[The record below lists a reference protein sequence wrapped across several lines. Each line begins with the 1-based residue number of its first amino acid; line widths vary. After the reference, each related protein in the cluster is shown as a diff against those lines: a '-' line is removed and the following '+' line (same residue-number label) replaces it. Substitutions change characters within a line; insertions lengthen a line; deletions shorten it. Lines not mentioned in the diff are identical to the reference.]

1 MRLHVRARDLLL
13 VLTEAGHPVKIKQLA
28 ERFAVSERTIK
39 YDLELIRERLAGTK
53 AELMARP
60 NRGVWLEGDEAA
72 RRQLRETVASEESSS
87 FLNARE
93 RQNRMA
99 LLLLDQT
106 GFITLEQLAE
116 GVQASRNTVLS
127 ALQKAEESW
136 GRSGIGLEREPGKG
150 VRLTGAESEKRRLL
164 QSVAESVLTGSD
176 MLRIVQGLWRGFPWP
191 KDIGNKLE
199 PSLLGLADM
208 DRVQAAAGRII
219 RLWKERLDTTVS
231 DEAAIGVLF
240 RVAVSVKRLRNGQA
254 LPATGAED
262 GRGQQQ
268 DQEHV
273 AEGGEAVPA
282 CQKMLLQAYGE
293 LGLLQDMNAQRF
305 RVEWETAYALMP
317 LVSGEG
323 RSDMTVPADQRRKR
337 MELASF
343 VRRLVDRLAERMELP
358 LGRDAE
364 LYEGLL
370 THLIRKA
377 DRRRFGVHDANPLA
391 AEIARTYPEPFEAVK
406 LACRQLESAYG
417 FKLSD
422 SEVAYLVMHVQ
433 AAIERERETVRF
445 RAVVVCGTGKGT
457 ARLLKT
463 LIQNRVRHIE
473 VAECCSVSEAENA
486 VNRTDADLAI
496 SVLPMELPVPVVK
509 VSPLP
514 TGEDFAAIAAC
525 LERLDPSKTESSDR
539 RGKAGGWA
547 HPAAATPEPS
557 SVMPLADMLGRLD
570 PADWPAA
577 EQVSR
582 DLTIRGF
589 ELMQAIAGRFQANL
603 TESATAGLSLHVM
616 LMVQRLAFGHPYED
630 MQPVLP
636 ADTPEEAEWREALA
650 GIFGQYGLPAAE
662 AEWRA
667 IMRYFQPL
675 GERGSS

>member
-1 MRLHVRARDLLL
+1 MRLHVRARDVLL

-39 YDLELIRERLAGTK
+39 YDLELIRERLAGTN
-53 AELMARP
+53 AELMSRP
-60 NRGVWLEGDEAA
+60 NRGVWLEGDEAT
-72 RRQLRETVASEESSS
+72 RRLLRETVASEESSS
-87 FLNARE
+87 FLSARE

-127 ALQKAEESW
+127 DLQKAEESW
-136 GRSGIGLEREPGKG
+136 GRRGIGLERESGKG
-150 VRLTGAESEKRRLL
+150 VRLTGGESEKRRLL
-164 QSVAESVLTGSD
+164 QSVAESVMTGSD

-191 KDIGNKLE
+191 KDVGNKLE

-208 DRVQAAAGRII
+208 DRVQAATGRII

-240 RVAVSVKRLRNGQA
+240 RIAVSVRRLKNGQA

-262 GRGQQQ
+262 GGRQE
-268 DQEHV
+268 QEHT

-282 CQKMLLQAYGE
+282 CQEMLLQAYGE
-293 LGLLQDMNAQRF
+293 FGLLQDMNAKRF
-305 RVEWETAYALMP
+305 SVESENAYVLMP

-323 RSDMTVPADQRRKR
+323 RSDIAVTAEQRRRR

-343 VRRLVDRLAERMELP
+343 VRKLVDRLAERLELP

-406 LACRQLESAYG
+406 LVCGQLDSAYG

-422 SEVAYLVMHVQ
+422 SEIAYLVMHVQ

-445 RAVVVCGTGKGT
+445 RAVVICGTGKGT

-486 VNRTDADLAI
+486 VARTDADLAI

-525 LERLDPSKTESSDR
+525 LERLDPSKTEASGR
-539 RGKAGGWA
+539 RGKAGGWTPP
-547 HPAAATPEPS
+547 PASPSEPS
-557 SVMPLADMLGRLD
+557 SAMPLADMLGRLD

-582 DLTIRGF
+582 ELTIRGF

-603 TESATAGLSLHVM
+603 TESAAAGLSLHVM

-630 MQPVLP
+630 MQQVLP

-667 IMRYFQPL
+667 IMRYFQPSR
-675 GERGSS
+675 ERGSS